1 MSKAVIVTG
10 CLGLVGGEISRHLS
24 AHGYKILGI
33 DCDLRPKLFKGVN
46 PIGSEEINF
55 FRQDLGVDVEN
66 VDIRNM
72 QMLKETIQRW
82 SEEYFIVAAVHTA
95 AQPSHD
101 WAANNAIDD
110 FEINAK
116 GTLNLLEVIR
126 ELSMNTLFIQFST
139 NKVYGDTPNYLPL
152 NELEMRYE
160 IQKDHKFFDGID
172 ETMSID
178 HTKHSLFGVS
188 KTTSDLYAQEYA
200 RYFGM
205 KSVVLRGGCLTGAK
219 HRGHQL
225 HGFLNYLVK
234 CEYYQ
239 RSIHSYW
246 IQRKTSQG

>member
-1 MSKAVIVTG
+1 
-10 CLGLVGGEISRHLS
+10 
-24 AHGYKILGI
+24 
-33 DCDLRPKLFKGVN
+33 
-46 PIGSEEINF
+46 
-55 FRQDLGVDVEN
+55 
-66 VDIRNM
+66 M
-72 QMLKETIQRW
+72 QMPKETIQRW
-82 SEEYFIVAAVHTA
+82 SERIYRVHTA

-178 HTKHSLFGVS
+178 HTKHSLLGFP
-188 KTTSDLYAQEYA
+188 
-200 RYFGM
+200 R
-205 KSVVLRGGCLTGAK
+205 LTI
-219 HRGHQL
+219 
-225 HGFLNYLVK
+225 YVK
-234 CEYYQ
+234 NMHDILE
-239 RSIHSYW
+239 
-246 IQRKTSQG
+246 